1 VIVLIIRDFKIS
13 DIDDVVRIEYDSFP
27 DPYPMGLLLELH
39 KKGAGFLVAQ
49 IGSGVIGYIVFWIR
63 EGMGH
68 IIAIAVDERFH
79 NMKVGS
85 MLLLNAIRILQEH
98 NIYTVRLEV
107 RKSNINAR
115 KFYQKRGFK
124 QVKYCR
130 KYYSDGEDAIIMQ
143 YDGLDN

>member
-1 VIVLIIRDFKIS
+1 MIIRNFKIS

-27 DPYPMGLLLELH
+27 DPYPMGLLLELY

-49 IGSGVIGYIVFWIR
+49 IGSGVIGYVVFWIR
-63 EGMGH
+63 EGIGH
-68 IIAIAVDERFH
+68 IIAIAVDSKFH

-85 MLLLNAIRILQEH
+85 MLLLNAIRILH
-98 NIYTVRLEV
+98 NYDINTVRLEV

-143 YDGLDN
+143 YDGMDN

>member
-1 VIVLIIRDFKIS
+1 MIIRDFKVS
-13 DIDDVVRIEYDSFP
+13 DLDDVVRIEYDSFP
-27 DPYPMGLLLELH
+27 DPYPLGLLLDLH

-49 IGSGVIGYIVFWIR
+49 VGENVIGYVIFWIR

-68 IIAIAVDERFH
+68 IIAIAVDERFRD
-79 NMKVGS
+79 MKVAS
-85 MLLLNAIRILQEH
+85 MLLLNAIKLLHKNKIFK
-98 NIYTVRLEV
+98 VMLEV

-124 QVKYCR
+124 QIKYCK
-130 KYYSDGEDAIIMQ
+130 KYYSDGEDAVIMQ